1 MKPRIQWGRLLR
13 RSLALFLATLAVW
26 ALLVCSGGGS
36 AANAFRSLGQDP
48 GFVSA
53 ALSAE
58 LGQVAEDDGPLSG
71 LSGWARL
78 VVDQSPLLRGNG
90 DAVAGHLDGSAP
102 ATPDLPAGQPA
113 QDHDDISE
121 PPPETTAAPE
131 DIIART
137 LVPTSTQGYEV
148 SGSLY
153 LYNRTGLDVDLAA
166 AAAAPVNIALPA
178 EGPQILIVHTHGS
191 EAYTPDGTDIY
202 EPSDNNTRTLDENYN
217 VVRVGDEM
225 ERVFTELGLTVVHD
239 RTLYD
244 YPKYNGAYDRSAE
257 AVQRYLEQYPS
268 IKIVL
273 DVHRDRGEV
282 QRSPLKVGLYISFF
296 PQLIAGPIV
305 KYETVAQQIDH
316 RKETWTD
323 FSAGCSRFIVGLGK
337 KVLLSNQLAVVADR
351 AFGLG
356 DGLSASFAWLGALCY
371 TLQIY
376 YDFSGYSDMAI
387 GLGKMFG
394 FHFLENFNYPYI
406 SRSITE
412 FWRRWHISLST
423 WFRDYVYFP
432 LGGSRVDSR
441 AKHIRNLFVVW
452 LLTGIWHGAN
462 WTFLAWGLFYFVL
475 LVLEKYGHLGRGWP
489 VWAKW
494 LFTFLMVNFAWVL
507 FRADSLAAAG
517 QYLQAMFGLGA
528 GGWDDL
534 TALYLRE
541 NWTVL
546 AASVL
551 FAGPLAPRL
560 RDWAAKKDSPLL
572 DAGYA
577 VLAAAVFL
585 VSAAFLIK
593 GTYNPFIYFNF

>member
-1 MKPRIQWGRLLR
+1 ML
-13 RSLALFLATLAVW
+13 
-26 ALLVCSGGGS
+26 GGW
-36 AANAFRSLGQDP
+36 LG
-48 GFVSA
+48 
-53 ALSAE
+53 
-58 LGQVAEDDGPLSG
+58 
-71 LSGWARL
+71 
-78 VVDQSPLLRGNG
+78 
-90 DAVAGHLDGSAP
+90 
-102 ATPDLPAGQPA
+102 
-113 QDHDDISE
+113 
-121 PPPETTAAPE
+121 
-131 DIIART
+131 
-137 LVPTSTQGYEV
+137 
-148 SGSLY
+148 
-153 LYNRTGLDVDLAA
+153 LAA
-166 AAAAPVNIALPA
+166 Y
-178 EGPQILIVHTHGS
+178 G
-191 EAYTPDGTDIY
+191 
-202 EPSDNNTRTLDENYN
+202 
-217 VVRVGDEM
+217 
-225 ERVFTELGLTVVHD
+225 F
-239 RTLYD
+239 
-244 YPKYNGAYDRSAE
+244 
-257 AVQRYLEQYPS
+257 
-268 IKIVL
+268 
-273 DVHRDRGEV
+273 
-282 QRSPLKVGLYISFF
+282 
-296 PQLIAGPIV
+296 
-305 KYETVAQQIDH
+305 
-316 RKETWTD
+316 
-323 FSAGCSRFIVGLGK
+323 
-337 KVLLSNQLAVVADR
+337 
-351 AFGLG
+351 
-356 DGLSASFAWLGALCY
+356 
-371 TLQIY
+371 QIY
-376 YDFSGYSDMAI
+376 FDFSGYSDMAI

-432 LGGSRVDSR
+432 LGGSRVNSK

-452 LLTGIWHGAN
+452 LLTGVWHGAN

-475 LVLEKYGHLGRGWP
+475 LVLEKYGGLGRGWP

>member
-1 MKPRIQWGRLLR
+1 MLFSSSVFLFLFLPVVLLVYYLPLR
-13 RSLALFLATLAVW
+13 RWRQGQNVFLLLASLGFYAWGEPWFVLVMLGSILANYGFGLWVDACKRAGRTCAPPLVTALAVN
-26 ALLVCSGGGS
+26 LGILFVFKYLTFTLGILNRLG
-36 AANAFRSLGQDP
+36 AAFVIP
-48 GFVSA
+48 GIELPIGISFFTFQ
-53 ALSAE
+53 ALS
-58 LGQVAEDDGPLSG
+58 
-71 LSGWARL
+71 
-78 VVDQSPLLRGNG
+78 
-90 DAVAGHLDGSAP
+90 
-102 ATPDLPAGQPA
+102 
-113 QDHDDISE
+113 
-121 PPPETTAAPE
+121 
-131 DIIART
+131 
-137 LVPTSTQGYEV
+137 Y
-148 SGSLY
+148 
-153 LYNRTGLDVDLAA
+153 
-166 AAAAPVNIALPA
+166 
-178 EGPQILIVHTHGS
+178 
-191 EAYTPDGTDIY
+191 
-202 EPSDNNTRTLDENYN
+202 
-217 VVRVGDEM
+217 
-225 ERVFTELGLTVVHD
+225 
-239 RTLYD
+239 
-244 YPKYNGAYDRSAE
+244 
-257 AVQRYLEQYPS
+257 
-268 IKIVL
+268 VL

-316 RKETWTD
+316 RKETWAD

-475 LVLEKYGHLGRGWP
+475 LVLEKYGGLGRGWP

-517 QYLQAMFGLGA
+517 QYLQAMLGLGA
-528 GGWDDL
+528 GGWDEL

>member
-1 MKPRIQWGRLLR
+1 MVFSTIIFLLR
-13 RSLALFLATLAVW
+13 FLPITLALYYLAPPKLKNTVLFLCSLVFYCWGEVRFFPVMLALILINYLCGLGLERFEQSKTARLILLLI
-26 ALLVCSGGGS
+26 ALAG
-36 AANAFRSLGQDP
+36 SLGMLFYFKYANFVLSSINAIFGT
-48 GFVSA
+48 GFAPIQGISVLPLGISFYTFQT
-53 ALSAE
+53 LSYTID
-58 LGQVAEDDGPLSG
+58 VYRRD
-71 LSGWARL
+71 
-78 VVDQSPLLRGNG
+78 V
-90 DAVAGHLDGSAP
+90 
-102 ATPDLPAGQPA
+102 
-113 QDHDDISE
+113 
-121 PPPETTAAPE
+121 ETE
-131 DIIART
+131 HNII
-137 LVPTSTQGYEV
+137 
-148 SGSLY
+148 
-153 LYNRTGLDVDLAA
+153 D
-166 AAAAPVNIALPA
+166 
-178 EGPQILIVHTHGS
+178 
-191 EAYTPDGTDIY
+191 
-202 EPSDNNTRTLDENYN
+202 
-217 VVRVGDEM
+217 
-225 ERVFTELGLTVVHD
+225 F
-239 RTLYD
+239 
-244 YPKYNGAYDRSAE
+244 GAY
-257 AVQRYLEQYPS
+257 V
-268 IKIVL
+268 VM
-273 DVHRDRGEV
+273 
-282 QRSPLKVGLYISFF
+282 F

-316 RKETWTD
+316 RKETWAD

-387 GLGKMFG
+387 GLAQVMG
-394 FHFLENFNYPYI
+394 FSLMENFRQPYL
-406 SRSITE
+406 SQSCGE

-475 LVLEKYGHLGRGWP
+475 LVLEKYGCLGRGWP

>member
-1 MKPRIQWGRLLR
+1 MLFSSSVFLFLFLPVVLLVYYLPLR
-13 RSLALFLATLAVW
+13 RWRQGQNVFLLLASLGFYAWGEPWFVLVMLGSILANYGFGLWVDACKRAGRTCAPPLVTALAVN
-26 ALLVCSGGGS
+26 LGILFVFKYLTFTLGILNRLG
-36 AANAFRSLGQDP
+36 AAFVIP
-48 GFVSA
+48 GIELPIGISFFTFQ
-53 ALSAE
+53 ALS
-58 LGQVAEDDGPLSG
+58 
-71 LSGWARL
+71 
-78 VVDQSPLLRGNG
+78 
-90 DAVAGHLDGSAP
+90 
-102 ATPDLPAGQPA
+102 
-113 QDHDDISE
+113 
-121 PPPETTAAPE
+121 
-131 DIIART
+131 
-137 LVPTSTQGYEV
+137 Y
-148 SGSLY
+148 
-153 LYNRTGLDVDLAA
+153 
-166 AAAAPVNIALPA
+166 
-178 EGPQILIVHTHGS
+178 
-191 EAYTPDGTDIY
+191 
-202 EPSDNNTRTLDENYN
+202 
-217 VVRVGDEM
+217 
-225 ERVFTELGLTVVHD
+225 
-239 RTLYD
+239 
-244 YPKYNGAYDRSAE
+244 
-257 AVQRYLEQYPS
+257 
-268 IKIVL
+268 VL

-316 RKETWTD
+316 RKEIWAD

-351 AFGLG
+351 AFGQG
-356 DGLSASFAWLGALCY
+356 
-371 TLQIY
+371 
-376 YDFSGYSDMAI
+376 
-387 GLGKMFG
+387 
-394 FHFLENFNYPYI
+394 
-406 SRSITE
+406 
-412 FWRRWHISLST
+412 
-423 WFRDYVYFP
+423 FRDYVYFP
-432 LGGSRVDSR
+432 LGGSRVNSK

-452 LLTGIWHGAN
+452 LLTGVWHGAN

-475 LVLEKYGHLGRGWP
+475 LVLEKYGGLGRGWP